1 MRVLFALLRALLF
14 RCDFFFCALK
24 RIKLNLALLLKYKIQ
39 DVTPSVASVDAPS
52 VVLRNKS
59 AEYKKQDKT
68 RILLPPTLKALRVN
82 FQA

>member
-39 DVTPSVASVDAPS
+39 DVTPSVDAPS